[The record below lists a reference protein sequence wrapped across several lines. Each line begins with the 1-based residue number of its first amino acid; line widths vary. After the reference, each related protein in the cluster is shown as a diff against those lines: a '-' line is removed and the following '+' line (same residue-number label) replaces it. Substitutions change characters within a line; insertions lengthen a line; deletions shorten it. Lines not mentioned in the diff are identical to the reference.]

1 MAAQIKGRL
10 RHGYC
15 AQTFGCAV
23 IMGGRV
29 RRIGG
34 AQWRWEVF
42 GPLARRRRPC
52 RARGVEQE
60 ADRRRGDAAPRSGAA
75 CVVPGGRRRRS
86 CRAGGRYQKAD
97 RRCGEA
103 AARSVVGLA
112 AVGAESVPAHAF
124 ARPPVPMRRRAG
136 ERVAQGGAAGRL
148 PPRAGTSMTAQT
160 GIGRHQTA
168 DAPVHP
174 NQLHTAGRR
183 DRGDMTPT
191 SVLWRFLPGE

>member
-75 CVVPGGRRRRS
+75 CVVPGGGGVDRVELAADIRRRIV
-86 CRAGGRYQKAD
+86 G
-97 RRCGEA
+97 
-103 AARSVVGLA
+103 AAR
-112 AVGAESVPAHAF
+112 P
-124 ARPPVPMRRRAG
+124 RRAASWG
-136 ERVAQGGAAGRL
+136 
-148 PPRAGTSMTAQT
+148 
-160 GIGRHQTA
+160 
-168 DAPVHP
+168 
-174 NQLHTAGRR
+174 
-183 DRGDMTPT
+183 
-191 SVLWRFLPGE
+191 

>member
-1 MAAQIKGRL
+1 MAAQIEGRL

-23 IMGGRV
+23 IMGAAGSGGSAARSGGGRCSGRWRGGV
-29 RRIGG
+29 DRVEPAALSKRRIVV
-34 AQWRWEVF
+34 A
-42 GPLARRRRPC
+42 ARPRRAAALRVLC
-52 RARGVEQE
+52 R
-60 ADRRRGDAAPRSGAA
+60 
-75 CVVPGGRRRRS
+75 GRRRRS